1 MRWLSLSE
9 PNGEIFTSLGP
20 RRRVQRPVGNVG
32 ASAGALAALVGL
44 LLREVHL
51 DVLQIHGRPDVDR
64 PGGVGGAPA
73 LAHHGGG
80 GLRLPVALLLP
91 PFALV
96 LRLALSRGVLF
107 SLGVVLV
114 PQTVA
119 LEMGGGGGRN
129 VVMPSCSPSD
139 ISRDWGN
146 WGCSLGQQSNKWRT
160 IYLQDGPVEEE
171 SQ

>member
-1 MRWLSLSE
+1 MQWLSLSE

-96 LRLALSRGVLF
+96 LRLALSQGVLF
-107 SLGVVLV
+107 LLGVVLV

-160 IYLQDGPVEEE
+160 TF
-171 SQ
+171 